1 MQFAVNTHYI
11 ILDILSNYKPFLET
25 IPHNSAAALYGDFVS
40 RCRPRF
46 LARVPSALPQFLA
59 IHKVLQETAPNQY
72 AKFTRK
78 SLLLYY
84 AVLSLYLCYLS
95 YSQHKIA
102 VSYRNEV
109 LTMLFPA
116 LFALGG
122 AFFFFVLRVQG
133 ADGSFPKPLTP
144 DEEAVL
150 LRRMQQDGDAEARE
164 KLIEHNLRLVA
175 HIVKKYYAVST
186 EQDDLLSIGTI
197 GLIKAVNTFKADKN
211 IRLATYA
218 SKCIQNELLMYFRQ
232 KRKSAGELSLSDT
245 LESDGDGN
253 ALALQDIICCEDS
266 GLSAVEEQ
274 DRYHAMHRALAGC
287 LSPRE
292 REIIRLRYGIGLA
305 SPLPQREIAARLGIS
320 RSYVSRIEKRALEKL
335 REALEREGRPP

>member
-1 MQFAVNTHYI
+1 MRSAVH
-11 ILDILSNYKPFLET
+11 
-25 IPHNSAAALYGDFVS
+25 
-40 RCRPRF
+40 
-46 LARVPSALPQFLA
+46 
-59 IHKVLQETAPNQY
+59 
-72 AKFTRK
+72 
-78 SLLLYY
+78 
-84 AVLSLYLCYLS
+84 
-95 YSQHKIA
+95 
-102 VSYRNEV
+102 
-109 LTMLFPA
+109 
-116 LFALGG
+116 
-122 AFFFFVLRVQG
+122 FFFFVLRVQG

-232 KRKSAGELSLSDT
+232 KRKSSGELSLSDT

-320 RSYVSRIEKRALEKL
+320 RSYVSRIEKACARKAAGGSRTRGTAAVKAAVAPFRKNFNFFEKGVDESRIL
-335 REALEREGRPP
+335 IYTKQVVSDESSKRQQNLTNSRIV

>member
-1 MQFAVNTHYI
+1 
-11 ILDILSNYKPFLET
+11 
-25 IPHNSAAALYGDFVS
+25 
-40 RCRPRF
+40 
-46 LARVPSALPQFLA
+46 
-59 IHKVLQETAPNQY
+59 
-72 AKFTRK
+72 
-78 SLLLYY
+78 
-84 AVLSLYLCYLS
+84 
-95 YSQHKIA
+95 
-102 VSYRNEV
+102 
-109 LTMLFPA
+109 MLFPA

-211 IRLATYA
+211 IRVSANLSACT
-218 SKCIQNELLMYFRQ
+218 NNFPRFFRQ

>member
-1 MQFAVNTHYI
+1 M
-11 ILDILSNYKPFLET
+11 
-25 IPHNSAAALYGDFVS
+25 
-40 RCRPRF
+40 
-46 LARVPSALPQFLA
+46 
-59 IHKVLQETAPNQY
+59 
-72 AKFTRK
+72 K
-78 SLLLYY
+78 SLLQFLRQ
-84 AVLSLYLCYLS
+84 LQFWLCSGQMHYI
-95 YSQHKIA
+95 H
-102 VSYRNEV
+102 
-109 LTMLFPA
+109 
-116 LFALGG
+116 
-122 AFFFFVLRVQG
+122 G
-133 ADGSFPKPLTP
+133 ADTLPPPLSAP
-144 DEEAVL
+144 EERAML
-150 LRRMQQDGDAEARE
+150 EALANGNTDARE
-164 KLIEHNLRLVA
+164 QLIVHNLRLVVYIA
-175 HIVKKYYAVST
+175 KKFEST
-186 EQDDLLSIGTI
+186 GIGLEDLISIGTI

>member
-1 MQFAVNTHYI
+1 MSTLCSVV
-11 ILDILSNYKPFLET
+11 
-25 IPHNSAAALYGDFVS
+25 SAASAQL
-40 RCRPRF
+40 
-46 LARVPSALPQFLA
+46 SALLSSLA
-59 IHKVLQETAPNQY
+59 PREI
-72 AKFTRK
+72 
-78 SLLLYY
+78 YY
-84 AVLSLYLCYLS
+84 IGGPEPL
-95 YSQHKIA
+95 
-102 VSYRNEV
+102 
-109 LTMLFPA
+109 PA
-116 LFALGG
+116 
-122 AFFFFVLRVQG
+122 
-133 ADGSFPKPLTP
+133 PLTP
-144 DEEAVL
+144 AEEQALLARLDTDGAAV
-150 LRRMQQDGDAEARE
+150 RTT
-164 KLIEHNLRLVA
+164 LIEHNLRLVVFIA
-175 HIVKKYYAVST
+175 RKFDNTGIML
-186 EQDDLLSIGTI
+186 EDLISIGTI

>member
-1 MQFAVNTHYI
+1 
-11 ILDILSNYKPFLET
+11 
-25 IPHNSAAALYGDFVS
+25 
-40 RCRPRF
+40 
-46 LARVPSALPQFLA
+46 
-59 IHKVLQETAPNQY
+59 
-72 AKFTRK
+72 
-78 SLLLYY
+78 
-84 AVLSLYLCYLS
+84 
-95 YSQHKIA
+95 
-102 VSYRNEV
+102 
-109 LTMLFPA
+109 MLFPA

-335 REALEREGRPP
+335 RDGRRKSDGCPLPKKILIFFEKRVDEFRILIYTKQVVSDESSKRQQNLTNSRIV

>member
-1 MQFAVNTHYI
+1 MSTLCSVV
-11 ILDILSNYKPFLET
+11 
-25 IPHNSAAALYGDFVS
+25 SAASVQL
-40 RCRPRF
+40 
-46 LARVPSALPQFLA
+46 SALLSSLA
-59 IHKVLQETAPNQY
+59 PREI
-72 AKFTRK
+72 
-78 SLLLYY
+78 YY
-84 AVLSLYLCYLS
+84 IGGPEPL
-95 YSQHKIA
+95 
-102 VSYRNEV
+102 
-109 LTMLFPA
+109 PA
-116 LFALGG
+116 
-122 AFFFFVLRVQG
+122 
-133 ADGSFPKPLTP
+133 PLTP
-144 DEEAVL
+144 AEEQALLARLDTDGAAV
-150 LRRMQQDGDAEARE
+150 RTT
-164 KLIEHNLRLVA
+164 LIEHNLRLVVFIA
-175 HIVKKYYAVST
+175 RKFDNTGIML
-186 EQDDLLSIGTI
+186 EDLISIGTI

>member
-1 MQFAVNTHYI
+1 
-11 ILDILSNYKPFLET
+11 
-25 IPHNSAAALYGDFVS
+25 
-40 RCRPRF
+40 
-46 LARVPSALPQFLA
+46 
-59 IHKVLQETAPNQY
+59 
-72 AKFTRK
+72 
-78 SLLLYY
+78 
-84 AVLSLYLCYLS
+84 
-95 YSQHKIA
+95 
-102 VSYRNEV
+102 
-109 LTMLFPA
+109 MLFPA
-116 LFALGG
+116 LAALGG
-122 AFFFFVLRVQG
+122 AFFLFVLRVQG
-133 ADGSFPKPLTP
+133 ADGCFPRPLSAE
-144 DEEAVL
+144 EEAKL
-150 LRRMQQDGDAEARE
+150 LKKMREEGDTSARNL
-164 KLIEHNLRLVA
+164 LIEHNLRLVS
-175 HIVKKYYAVST
+175 HIIKKYYSPEA
-186 EQDDLLSIGTI
+186 ERDDLVSIGTI
-197 GLIKAVNTFKADKN
+197 GLIKAVDTFQAERG
-211 IRLATYA
+211 IRLTTYA

>member
-1 MQFAVNTHYI
+1 
-11 ILDILSNYKPFLET
+11 
-25 IPHNSAAALYGDFVS
+25 
-40 RCRPRF
+40 
-46 LARVPSALPQFLA
+46 
-59 IHKVLQETAPNQY
+59 
-72 AKFTRK
+72 
-78 SLLLYY
+78 
-84 AVLSLYLCYLS
+84 
-95 YSQHKIA
+95 
-102 VSYRNEV
+102 
-109 LTMLFPA
+109 MLFPA

-150 LRRMQQDGDAEARE
+150 LRRMQQDGDAEAWE